1 MSVRIGSTRFQSR
14 SSTHMREMPV
24 RRFAVGVRARRVT
37 RVVMTTLTLSLSVPA
52 MAGPLRVLFERDVD
66 SPGGT
71 ELAINTYPSFAD
83 FFAGTNF
90 TSQFS
95 TINVNAPYSVGG
107 ITWDGTA
114 YQVLFER
121 DIDGPG
127 GTELAINTYP
137 TLADFFAGT
146 NFTSQFS
153 AINVN
158 SPYSVGGITWD
169 GIAYRVLFERDVDT
183 AGGTELAINSYA
195 TLADFFAG
203 NSLSSQFSSINVN
216 APYSVGGF
224 AYDAN
229 GYHVLFERDEDSA
242 GGIELAINSYATLAD
257 FFAGTNFTS
266 QFSSINVNAPYSVGG
281 FLIEP
286 DGDGDPGPGNDPGGG
301 NDPDTVPEPS
311 PLALLATA
319 MAALFVPRWTYRQCP
334 CRPEERPSGRSKP
347 SVRKLSAASGGGSCP
362 MATSGSRR

>member
-1 MSVRIGSTRFQSR
+1 MSAQIDSTTLRSRPSTCTRGS
-14 SSTHMREMPV
+14 PL
-24 RRFAVGVRARRVT
+24 RRFAIGVPALRITRAVT
-37 RVVMTTLTLSLSVPA
+37 TTLTLSLSVPA
-52 MAGPLRVLFERDVD
+52 LAGPLRLLFERDVD
-66 SPGGT
+66 GPGGT

-95 TINVNAPYSVGG
+95 AINVNAPYSVGG

-169 GIAYRVLFERDVDT
+169 GIAYRVLFERDIDT

-195 TLADFFAG
+195 TLADFFSG
-203 NSLSSQFSSINVN
+203 NALSSQFSSINVN

-266 QFSSINVNAPYSVGG
+266 QFSTINVNAPYSVHG

-286 DGDGDPGPGNDPGGG
+286 DAEGDPGTGNDPGSDDPGG
-301 NDPDTVPEPS
+301 SGDPNTVPEPD

-319 MAALFVPRWTYRQCP
+319 TAALLVSRRTGRQCFA
-334 CRPEERPSGRSKP
+334 GR
-347 SVRKLSAASGGGSCP
+347 
-362 MATSGSRR
+362 